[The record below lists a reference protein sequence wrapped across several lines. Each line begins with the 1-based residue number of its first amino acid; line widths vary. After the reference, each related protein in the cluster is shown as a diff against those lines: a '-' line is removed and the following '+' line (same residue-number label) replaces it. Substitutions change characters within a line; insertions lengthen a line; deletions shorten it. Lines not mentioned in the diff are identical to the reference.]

1 VGATLTWA
9 SGATALLESGTAKQ
23 KRYPPPARPQY
34 RKKSKSQRPT
44 AQSEALTQ
52 NQIPPWRDN
61 FIINFP
67 VRHVKKGSVNFM
79 AESEFNEIW
88 EKLDDAGK
96 EELYEYVMALLS
108 GDMEAVERMEAEV
121 REAVTSY

>member
-1 VGATLTWA
+1 
-9 SGATALLESGTAKQ
+9 
-23 KRYPPPARPQY
+23 
-34 RKKSKSQRPT
+34 
-44 AQSEALTQ
+44 
-52 NQIPPWRDN
+52 
-61 FIINFP
+61 
-67 VRHVKKGSVNFM
+67 M